1 MGATEILS
9 LLLGLLSVFLAIFLS
24 WRTER
29 LVREE
34 DRRAKEL
41 IHTMEQ
47 GTRELLERMD
57 KRNEENAKRTQE
69 MLERME
75 QRGEES
81 AKRTQEILER
91 MDQRHQETLER
102 LGQIIERIDQRA
114 EESARRDEEAK
125 KRYEG
130 LLYEIQETQRLTN
143 ALIKA
148 EGEEVKAL
156 IKELLRESKA

>member
-34 DRRAKEL
+34 DKRAEEL

-57 KRNEENAKRTQE
+57 KRSEEN
-69 MLERME
+69 
-75 QRGEES
+75 

-102 LGQIIERIDQRA
+102 LGQILERIDQRA

>member
-57 KRNEENAKRTQE
+57 KRSEEN
-69 MLERME
+69 
-75 QRGEES
+75 

>member
-34 DRRAKEL
+34 DKRAKEL

-57 KRNEENAKRTQE
+57 KRSEEN
-69 MLERME
+69 
-75 QRGEES
+75 

>member
-34 DRRAKEL
+34 DKRAKEL

-57 KRNEENAKRTQE
+57 KRSEEN
-69 MLERME
+69 
-75 QRGEES
+75 

-102 LGQIIERIDQRA
+102 LGQILERIDQRA